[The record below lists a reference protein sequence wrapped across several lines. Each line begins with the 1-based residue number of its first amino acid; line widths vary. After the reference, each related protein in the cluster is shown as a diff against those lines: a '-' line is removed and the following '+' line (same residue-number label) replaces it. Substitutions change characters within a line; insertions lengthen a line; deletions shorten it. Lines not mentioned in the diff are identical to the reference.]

1 MPRQTSTF
9 LWMACLVCL
18 FTNEVSVANDWPMF
32 RGPKGNGVV
41 ESTQHPLKWTNDQ
54 NIAWSVTIEGGGW
67 SSPVVAGDRVFITT
81 AVGHG
86 KPVGFMD
93 GVRNMRSTKPTEPVE
108 FRLICLSLKDGSQLW
123 EKTLATKTPEHPIH
137 PSNTYATE
145 TPATDGQHI
154 FSYFAAI
161 GLVAAHDVD
170 GNEIWQREI
179 GSFASGNGFGT
190 GSSVAIDDQRV
201 FIQCDNDES
210 SFMVALDKSNGT
222 EVWKKARD
230 GRTSWSTPLVW
241 KNSNRTEVIACGS
254 GYVTSYEPATGQELW
269 KVSGIGMSFS
279 GSPAADDERVYFG
292 NSGPR
297 SNGPLVAIG
306 NQANGEFTFDSQN
319 QSEQV
324 AWFQMQAG
332 PGMSSPIAIADVVYV
347 PSRRI
352 MTAYDTVE
360 GKRLFKE
367 RLDLQ
372 STAASM
378 WGASDYVFLLD
389 ETGQTLVIKTGPQF
403 EVVGKNKI
411 DDLFW
416 STPAV
421 AGKSLLLR
429 GANKLYC
436 IRE

>member
-1 MPRQTSTF
+1 MKKILNF
-9 LWMACLVCL
+9 AV
-18 FTNEVSVANDWPMF
+18 VATVVGCCANLAVLADDWPMF
-32 RGPKGNGVV
+32 RGPLGNGVL
-41 ESTQHPLKWTNDQ
+41 ESTPHPVAWGEGN
-54 NIAWSVTIEGGGW
+54 NIAWSVAIEGGGW
-67 SSPVVAGDRVFITT
+67 SSPVVTSDRVFVTT

-93 GVRNMRSTKPTEPVE
+93 GVRNMRSTKPSEPIE
-108 FRLICLSLKDGSQLW
+108 FRLICLSLENGSLIWQ
-123 EKTLATKTPEHPIH
+123 KTLAKKAPQHPIH

-145 TPATDGQHI
+145 SPATDGQHV
-154 FSYFAAI
+154 FTYFAAI
-161 GLVAAHDVD
+161 GLVTAHDLD
-170 GNEIWQREI
+170 GNELWQREI
-179 GSFASGNGFGT
+179 GSYPSGNGFGT
-190 GSSVAIDDQRV
+190 GSSVTIDDERV
-201 FIQCDNDES
+201 FVQCDNDES
-210 SFMVALDKSNGT
+210 SFMIALDKSNGSQ
-222 EVWKKARD
+222 VWKKPRE

-241 KNSNRTEVIACGS
+241 KNANRTEVIACGS
-254 GYVTSYEPATGQELW
+254 GFVTSYDPATGNELW

-306 NQANGEFTFDSQN
+306 SQATGEFSFDAQN
-319 QSEQV
+319 QSDQV
-324 AWFQMQAG
+324 AWFHMQAG
-332 PGMSSPIAIADVVYV
+332 PGMSSPIAVADVLYV

-352 MTAYDTVE
+352 MTAYDVNE
-360 GKRLFKE
+360 GTRLFKE
-367 RLDLQ
+367 RLNLQ

-378 WGASDYVFLLD
+378 WGSKDYVFLLD

-403 EVVGKNKI
+403 EVVGQNTI

-421 AGKSLLLR
+421 AGNSLLLR